1 MAARH
6 RSRKRALQVLFEWDM
21 RGEPVDQA
29 ISNYYNTLYS
39 EEDESKPKP
48 DRFMEELVR
57 GTVEKAPKI
66 DAQIQAK
73 AEHWRLERMAVVDR
87 NILRLAIFE
96 LMQNTVPAPIV
107 IDEALELA
115 RQFSNDESMSFIN
128 GLLDAIRRQ
137 ALAANT

>member
-39 EEDESKPKP
+39 EESENQIKP

-57 GTVEKAPKI
+57 GTVEKAPQI

-73 AEHWRLERMAVVDR
+73 AEHWRLERMPVVDR

-115 RQFSNDESMSFIN
+115 RQFSGDESMSFIN
-128 GLLDAIRRQ
+128 GLLDAVRRQ